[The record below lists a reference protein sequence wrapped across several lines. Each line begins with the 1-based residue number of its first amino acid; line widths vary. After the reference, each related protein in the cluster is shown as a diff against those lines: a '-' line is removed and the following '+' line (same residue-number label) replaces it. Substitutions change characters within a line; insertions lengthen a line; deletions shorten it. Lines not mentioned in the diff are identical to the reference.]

1 MAGETTSTTVTE
13 VIRQAAYA
21 QSVLYFSTKPGVTDF
36 VTKIDL
42 TGQETLTGRFP
53 IYDAVTATAIAENT
67 DFTTNSAID
76 TSGTVDVTVS
86 EHAIRFIITAMS
98 LNASVDEMARPI
110 ATTSG
115 LANTANQQG
124 TTVGAMAA
132 EALQT
137 RQDKDVTAL
146 FASFDSSTGSNSG
159 AITTTL
165 FQSAITTLDSNN
177 IPSLP
182 RVAVLHPFQWGS
194 LRVAFTN
201 AATYGMQVGED
212 VVRRGVTAQVL
223 GVDIFTTGN
232 VGTAT
237 VSTSTVYAAAIF
249 HPAAI
254 ALAQKGNMPEIAT
267 DLDISL
273 RAVEVVGTGVWGEA
287 EYRGGA
293 TTNGR
298 GGAAVFLYSN
308 STAA

>member
-1 MAGETTSTTVTE
+1 MANETTSTTVTE
-13 VIRQAAYA
+13 AIRQAAYA
-21 QSVLYFSTKPGVTDF
+21 ESVLYFGTKPGVTNF
-36 VTKIDL
+36 ITKMDI
-42 TGQETLTGRFP
+42 TGQQTLTARFL
-53 IYDAVTATAIAENT
+53 IYDSVTATAIAENT

-76 TSGTVDVTVS
+76 TSGFVDVTVS
-86 EHAIRFIITAMS
+86 EHAVRFIITALS
-98 LNASVDEMARPI
+98 LGATVD
-110 ATTSG
+110 S
-115 LANTANQQG
+115 LANSNISTSLQSNAQQQG
-124 TTVGAMAA
+124 AIVGAMCA
-132 EALQT
+132 EAIQT
-137 RQDKDVTAL
+137 RQDKDITAL
-146 FASFDSSTGSNSG
+146 FASFDSSTGSNTG
-159 AITTTL
+159 AMTTTL

-177 IPSLP
+177 IPTLP

-201 AATYGMQVGED
+201 ATTYGMVVGEN
-212 VVRRGVTAQVL
+212 VVQRGVTASVL

-237 VSTSTVYAAAIF
+237 VSSSTVYAGAMF
-249 HPAAI
+249 HPSAA
-254 ALAQKGNMPEIAT
+254 AMAQKGNLPEIAV

-308 STAA
+308 STVA

>member
-1 MAGETTSTTVTE
+1 MANETTATTVTE
-13 VIRQAAYA
+13 AIRQAAYA
-21 QSVLYFSTKPGVTDF
+21 KSALYFSTKPGVTNF
-36 VTKIDL
+36 VEFQDL
-42 TGQETLTGRFP
+42 TGQPTLTARFL
-53 IYDAVTATAIAENT
+53 IYDSVTATAIAENT

-76 TSGTVDVTVS
+76 TSGSVDVTVS
-86 EHAIRFIITAMS
+86 EHAVRFVITALS
-98 LNASVDEMARPI
+98 LGASVDELARGVI
-110 ATTSG
+110 SDSI
-115 LANTANQQG
+115 LMNANQQG
-124 TTVGAMAA
+124 TKVGEMCA
-132 EALQT
+132 ESLQT

-146 FASFDSSTGSNSG
+146 FASFDSSTGSNTG

-177 IPSLP
+177 IPALP

-201 AATYGMQVGED
+201 AATYGTAVGED
-212 VVRRGVTAQVL
+212 VIRKGITAQVL

-237 VSTSTVYAAAIF
+237 VSSSTVYAAAIF
-249 HPAAI
+249 HPTAVAI
-254 ALAQKGNMPEIAT
+254 AQKGPMPTIAV

-293 TTNGR
+293 TTSGR

-308 STAA
+308 STVA

>member
-1 MAGETTSTTVTE
+1 MANETTSTTVTE
-13 VIRQAAYA
+13 AIRQAAYA
-21 QSVLYFSTKPGVTDF
+21 NSVLYFSTKPGVTRF
-36 VTKIDL
+36 VSRMDIS
-42 TGQETLTGRFP
+42 GQETLTGRFL
-53 IYDAVTATAIAENT
+53 IYDSVTATAIAENT

-76 TSGTVDVTVS
+76 TSGFVDVTVS
-86 EHAIRFIITAMS
+86 EHAIRFIITALS
-98 LNASVDEMARPI
+98 LGATVDQ
-110 ATTSG
+110 
-115 LANTANQQG
+115 LANSQISQSILDNAAQQG
-124 TTVGAMAA
+124 TIVGQMCA

-159 AITTTL
+159 ALTTTL

-201 AATYGMQVGED
+201 ASTYGMVVGED
-212 VVRRGVTAQVL
+212 VVQRGVTATVL
-223 GVDIFTTGN
+223 GVDIFATGN

-237 VSTSTVYAAAIF
+237 VSTSTVYAGAMF
-249 HPAAI
+249 HPSAV
-254 ALAQKGNMPEIAT
+254 ALVQKGNLPEIAV

-308 STAA
+308 STVA

>member
-1 MAGETTSTTVTE
+1 MASETTSTTVTE
-13 VIRQAAYA
+13 AIRTAAYA
-21 QSVLYFSTKPGVTDF
+21 KSALYFSTKPGVTNF
-36 VTKIDL
+36 VTFQDI
-42 TGQETLTGRFP
+42 TGQETLAARFL

-76 TSGTVDVTVS
+76 TSGFVDVTVS
-86 EHAIRFIITAMS
+86 EHAVRFIITALS
-98 LNASVDEMARPI
+98 LGATVDQLAQSNASQ
-110 ATTSG
+110 SL
-115 LANTANQQG
+115 LASASQQG
-124 TTVGAMAA
+124 TIVGQMCA
-132 EALQT
+132 EAIQT

-146 FASFDSSTGSNSG
+146 FASFDSSTGSNTG

-201 AATYGMQVGED
+201 AATYGTAVGED
-212 VVRRGVTAQVL
+212 VVRKGITAQVL

-237 VSTSTVYAAAIF
+237 VSSSTVYAGAMF
-249 HPAAI
+249 HPSAV
-254 ALAQKGNMPEIAT
+254 ALAQKGNIPEIAV

-293 TTNGR
+293 TTSGR

-308 STAA
+308 STVA

>member
-1 MAGETTSTTVTE
+1 MSAETTSTTVTE
-13 VIRQAAYA
+13 AIRQAAYA
-21 QSVLYFSTKPGVTDF
+21 ESVLYFSTKPGVTNF
-36 VTKIDL
+36 VTKQDI
-42 TGQETLTGRFP
+42 TGQQTLTARFL
-53 IYDAVTATAIAENT
+53 IYDSITATAIAENT
-67 DFTTNSAID
+67 DFTTNSQID
-76 TSGTVDVTVS
+76 TSGFVDVSVS
-86 EHAIRFIITAMS
+86 EHAVRFIITA
-98 LNASVDEMARPI
+98 LALGASIDQLANGTI
-110 ATTSG
+110 TTSIM
-115 LANTANQQG
+115 ASAQQQG
-124 TTVGAMAA
+124 TIVGQMAV
-132 EALQT
+132 EAIQT

-146 FASFDSSTGSNSG
+146 FASFDSSTGSNTG

-165 FQSAITTLDSNN
+165 FQAAITLLDANN
-177 IPSLP
+177 IPTLP

-194 LRVAFTN
+194 LRVAFSN

-212 VVRRGVTAQVL
+212 VVRRGVTAQVA

-237 VSTSTVYAAAIF
+237 VSSSTVFAAAMF
-249 HPAAI
+249 HPSAVAV
-254 ALAQKGNMPEIAT
+254 AQKGNIPEIAV

-308 STAA
+308 STVA

>member
-1 MAGETTSTTVTE
+1 MAGETTTTTVTE
-13 VIRQAAYA
+13 AIRQAAYA
-21 QSVLYFSTKPGVTDF
+21 ESVLYFSTKPGVTNF
-36 VTKIDL
+36 VTRMDIS
-42 TGQETLTGRFP
+42 GQETLTGRFL
-53 IYDAVTATAIAENT
+53 IYDAVTATAIAEGT

-76 TSGTVDVTVS
+76 TSGFVDVTVS
-86 EHAIRFIITAMS
+86 EHAIRFIINALALGATVDQLSSGNMTTAVQA
-98 LNASVDEMARPI
+98 NAE
-110 ATTSG
+110 
-115 LANTANQQG
+115 QQG
-124 TTVGAMAA
+124 TIVGQMCS
-132 EALQT
+132 EAIQT

-146 FASFDSSTGSNSG
+146 FASFDSSTGSNTG

-177 IPSLP
+177 IPNLP

-194 LRVAFTN
+194 LRTAFTN
-201 AATYGMQVGED
+201 AATYGTQVGED

-223 GVDIFTTGN
+223 GVDIFATGN

-237 VSTSTVYAAAIF
+237 VSSSTVYAGAMM
-249 HPAAI
+249 HPSAV
-254 ALAQKGNMPEIAT
+254 ALVQKGPLPSIAV

-293 TTNGR
+293 TTSGR

-308 STAA
+308 STVA

>member
-1 MAGETTSTTVTE
+1 MTGETTTTTVTE
-13 VIRQAAYA
+13 LVRQAAYA
-21 QSVLYFSTKPGVTDF
+21 RGVLYFGTRPGVSNF
-36 VTKIDL
+36 VAKMDIS
-42 TGQETLTGRFP
+42 GQPTLTARFP
-53 IYDAVTATAIAENT
+53 IYDSVTATAIAENT
-67 DFTTNSAID
+67 DFTTNSAVD
-76 TSGTVDVTVS
+76 TSGSVDVTVS
-86 EHAIRFIITAMS
+86 EHAIRFVVTNLS
-98 LNASVDEMARPI
+98 LGASVEDMLSPNPSPALASSAQAQGGVIGEMI
-110 ATTSG
+110 S
-115 LANTANQQG
+115 
-124 TTVGAMAA
+124 

-137 RQDKDVTAL
+137 RQDKDITAL
-146 FASFDSSTGSNSG
+146 FSAFDSSTGSNTG

-177 IPSLP
+177 IPPLP
-182 RVAVLHPFQWGS
+182 RIAVLHPFQWGS

-201 AATYGMQVGED
+201 AATYGTQVGED

-237 VSTSTVYAAAIF
+237 VSSSTVYAGAIF
-249 HPAAI
+249 HPSAI
-254 ALAQKGNMPEIAT
+254 GLAVKGAMPEIASEY
-267 DLDISL
+267 DASL

-308 STAA
+308 STVA

>member
-1 MAGETTSTTVTE
+1 MANETTSTTVTE
-13 VIRQAAYA
+13 AIRQAAYA
-21 QSVLYFSTKPGVTDF
+21 SSVLYFSTKPGVTNF
-36 VTKIDL
+36 VTKMDL
-42 TGQETLTGRFP
+42 TGQETLTARFP
-53 IYDAVTATAIAENT
+53 IYDSVTATAIAENT

-76 TSGTVDVTVS
+76 TSGSVDVTVS
-86 EHAIRFIITAMS
+86 EHAVRFVITALS
-98 LNASVDEMARPI
+98 LGASVDQMAQANI
-110 ATTSG
+110 STS
-115 LANTANQQG
+115 LASAAGQQG
-124 TTVGAMAA
+124 TIVGQMAA

-146 FASFDSSTGSNSG
+146 FASFDSSTGSNTG

-165 FQSAITTLDSNN
+165 FQAAITTLDSNN

-182 RVAVLHPFQWGS
+182 RVGVLHPFQWGS
-194 LRVAFTN
+194 LRTAFTN
-201 AATYGMQVGED
+201 AATYGTMVGED

-237 VSTSTVYAAAIF
+237 VSSSTVYAAAIM
-249 HPAAI
+249 HPSAVAV
-254 ALAQKGNMPEIAT
+254 AQKGNIPEIAT

-293 TTNGR
+293 TTSGR

-308 STAA
+308 STVA

>member
-1 MAGETTSTTVTE
+1 M
-13 VIRQAAYA
+13 IRTAAYA
-21 QSVLYFSTKPGVTDF
+21 QSVLYFSTKPGVTNF
-36 VTKIDL
+36 VTRMDL
-42 TGQETLTGRFP
+42 TGQETLTARFP

-86 EHAIRFIITAMS
+86 EHAIRFIVTALS
-98 LNASVDEMARPI
+98 LGASVDEMSRPVDVY
-110 ATTSG
+110 SG
-115 LANTANQQG
+115 IGQAASQQG
-124 TTVGAMAA
+124 TITGNMAA

-146 FASFDSSTGSNSG
+146 FASFDSSTGSNTG

-165 FQSAITTLDSNN
+165 FQTAVTTLDSNN

-194 LRVAFTN
+194 LRTAFTN
-201 AATYGMQVGED
+201 AATYGTMVGED
-212 VVRRGVTAQVL
+212 VIRRGVTAQVL
-223 GVDIFTTGN
+223 GVDIFSTGN

-237 VSTSTVYAAAIF
+237 VSSSTVYAAAIM
-249 HPAAI
+249 HPSAI
-254 ALAQKGNMPEIAT
+254 ALAQKGNVPEIAT

-293 TTNGR
+293 TTSGR

-308 STAA
+308 STVA

>member
-1 MAGETTSTTVTE
+1 MANETTSTTVTE
-13 VIRQAAYA
+13 AIRQAAYA
-21 QSVLYFSTKPGVTDF
+21 ESVLYFGTRPGVTNF
-36 VTKIDL
+36 VTKMDI
-42 TGQETLTGRFP
+42 TGQETLTARFL
-53 IYDAVTATAIAENT
+53 IYDSVTATAIAENT

-76 TSGTVDVTVS
+76 TTGSVDVTVS
-86 EHAIRFIITAMS
+86 EHAVKFTVTALS
-98 LNASVDEMARPI
+98 LGASVDVLAQSNISDSLRSA
-110 ATTSG
+110 AT
-115 LANTANQQG
+115 QQG
-124 TTVGAMAA
+124 TIVGAMAA

-137 RQDKDVTAL
+137 RQDKDITAL
-146 FASFDSSTGSNSG
+146 FASFDSSTGSNTG

-182 RVAVLHPFQWGS
+182 RIGVLHPFQWGS
-194 LRVAFTN
+194 LRTAFTN
-201 AATYGMQVGED
+201 VATYGTAVGEN
-212 VVRRGVTAQVL
+212 VVRQGITAQVL

-237 VSTSTVYAAAIF
+237 VSSSTVYAAAIF
-249 HPAAI
+249 HPSAV
-254 ALAQKGNMPEIAT
+254 ALAQKGNIPEIAT

-293 TTNGR
+293 TTSGR

-308 STAA
+308 STVA

>member
-1 MAGETTSTTVTE
+1 MANETTSTTVTE
-13 VIRQAAYA
+13 LVRQAAYA
-21 QSVLYFSTKPGVTDF
+21 SGALYFSTKPGVSNF
-36 VTKIDL
+36 VAKLDI
-42 TGQETLTGRFP
+42 TGQPTLTARFP
-53 IYDAVTATAIAENT
+53 IYDSVTATAIAENT
-67 DFTTNSAID
+67 DFTTNSAVD
-76 TSGTVDVTVS
+76 TSGSVDVTVS
-86 EHAIRFIITAMS
+86 EHAIRFIITTLS
-98 LNASVDEMARPI
+98 LNATVEDMLAPIPSPALAASANAQGGVVGEMI
-110 ATTSG
+110 
-115 LANTANQQG
+115 
-124 TTVGAMAA
+124 A
-132 EALQT
+132 EAIQT
-137 RQDKDVTAL
+137 RQDKDITAL

-201 AATYGMQVGED
+201 ASTYGMQVGED
-212 VVRRGVTAQVL
+212 VVRRGVTASVL

-237 VSTSTVYAAAIF
+237 VSTSTVYAGAMF
-249 HPAAI
+249 HPSAV
-254 ALAQKGNMPEIAT
+254 ALATKGALPEIASEY
-267 DLDISL
+267 DASL

-308 STAA
+308 STVA

>member
-1 MAGETTSTTVTE
+1 MANETTSTTVTE
-13 VIRQAAYA
+13 AIRQAAYA
-21 QSVLYFSTKPGVTDF
+21 ESVLYFGTRPGVTNF
-36 VTKIDL
+36 VTKMDI
-42 TGQETLTGRFP
+42 TGQETLTARFL
-53 IYDAVTATAIAENT
+53 IYDSVTATAIAENT

-76 TSGTVDVTVS
+76 TTGSVDVTVS
-86 EHAIRFIITAMS
+86 EHAVKFTVTALS
-98 LNASVDEMARPI
+98 LGASVDV
-110 ATTSG
+110 
-115 LANTANQQG
+115 LAQSNISDSLRAAANQQG
-124 TTVGAMAA
+124 TIVGAMAA

-137 RQDKDVTAL
+137 RQDKDITAL
-146 FASFDSSTGSNSG
+146 FASFDSSTGSNTG

-182 RVAVLHPFQWGS
+182 RIGVFHPFQWGS
-194 LRVAFTN
+194 LRTAFTN
-201 AATYGMQVGED
+201 AATYGTAVGED
-212 VVRRGVTAQVL
+212 VVRRGITAQVL

-237 VSTSTVYAAAIF
+237 VSSSTVYAAAIF
-249 HPAAI
+249 HPAAV
-254 ALAQKGNMPEIAT
+254 ALAQKGNLPEIAT

-293 TTNGR
+293 TTSGR

-308 STAA
+308 STVA

>member
-1 MAGETTSTTVTE
+1 MASETTSTTITE
-13 VIRQAAYA
+13 AIRQAAYA
-21 QSVLYFSTKPGVTDF
+21 KSALYFSTKPGVTNF
-36 VTKIDL
+36 VEFQDL
-42 TGQETLTGRFP
+42 TGQQTLTARFL
-53 IYDAVTATAIAENT
+53 IYDSVTATAIAENT

-76 TSGTVDVTVS
+76 TTGSVDVTVS
-86 EHAIRFIITAMS
+86 EHAVRFIITAMS
-98 LNASVDEMARPI
+98 LGASVDELARGVI
-110 ATTSG
+110 SDSILSNAS
-115 LANTANQQG
+115 QQG
-124 TTVGAMAA
+124 TKVGEMCA
-132 EALQT
+132 ESLQT

-146 FASFDSSTGSNSG
+146 FASFDSSTGSNTG

-165 FQSAITTLDSNN
+165 FQTAITTLDSNN

-201 AATYGMQVGED
+201 AATYGTMVGED

-237 VSTSTVYAAAIF
+237 VSSSTVYAAAVF
-249 HPAAI
+249 HPSAV
-254 ALAQKGNMPEIAT
+254 ALAQKGPMPTIAV

-293 TTNGR
+293 TTSGR

-308 STAA
+308 STVA